1 MGLIA
6 ALVMIRQT
14 IREWLSVWLFV
25 AVLGVVL
32 IIIAL
37 LMPAMALHR
46 MAIGVQEWWYTR

>member
-1 MGLIA
+1 MGSVA
-6 ALVMIRQT
+6 TMAMIRQT

-37 LMPAMALHR
+37 LMPAMALHK